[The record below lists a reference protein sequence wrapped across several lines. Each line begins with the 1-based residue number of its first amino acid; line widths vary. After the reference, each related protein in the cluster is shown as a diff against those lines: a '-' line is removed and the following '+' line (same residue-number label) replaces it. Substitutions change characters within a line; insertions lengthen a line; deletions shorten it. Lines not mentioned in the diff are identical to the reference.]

1 MDDALLS
8 FPFPGSN
15 SVYRKTLQIIYTSK
29 QVNVCSF
36 TSWCK
41 LSGLFSK
48 SALAERKRT
57 VRKPS
62 SSPPPYPLNITDTY
76 HNKTESIATWNSL
89 FHTYLSASVTCR
101 RAALFPPH
109 RHTHSSSAWLT
120 GPDVLYTATVCTH
133 SCFFAT
139 AHCPRARNT
148 ADVIQTSPPPPPP
161 PLSRA
166 AFSHCPTLVCKVGR
180 CLLTRK

>member
-1 MDDALLS
+1 MLIYVLMETEQ
-8 FPFPGSN
+8 FIQQIRTG
-15 SVYRKTLQIIYTSK
+15 RKK
-29 QVNVCSF
+29 AHC
-36 TSWCK
+36 
-41 LSGLFSK
+41 
-48 SALAERKRT
+48 AET
-57 VRKPS
+57 QQL
-62 SSPPPYPLNITDTY
+62 PPPYPLNITDTY
-76 HNKTESIATWNSL
+76 HNKTESIAKWNRL

-148 ADVIQTSPPPPPP
+148 ADVIQTSPPPP
-161 PLSRA
+161 LSRA